1 MSYERIFHINVD
13 AKAHAKFSLSDLMHT
28 RKNKTDLEFVFTTPD
43 KQEHSVYIT
52 RRKLAKVLRI
62 GIIPELRDEVNYHLN
77 HPYEFKNDRMRIINP
92 VENNLCSDIVWPK
105 MKKRI
110 DVRRKKK

>member
-1 MSYERIFHINVD
+1 MSYERIFNINVD
-13 AKAHAKFSLSDLMHT
+13 AKARAKFSLSDLMHT

-62 GIIPELRDEVNYHLN
+62 GIIPELRDEVYYHLN
-77 HPYEFKNDRMRIINP
+77 PNPNVFKYDRMKIINP
-92 VENNLCSDIVWPK
+92 QDTVWPK
-105 MKKRI
+105 MKKHI
-110 DVRRKKK
+110 DARRKSK